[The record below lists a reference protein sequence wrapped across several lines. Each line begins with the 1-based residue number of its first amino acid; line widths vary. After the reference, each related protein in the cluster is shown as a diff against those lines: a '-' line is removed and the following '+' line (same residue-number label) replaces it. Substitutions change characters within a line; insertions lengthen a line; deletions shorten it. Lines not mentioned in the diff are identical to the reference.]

1 MLYKVA
7 LTLVAALVAFMI
19 YKNNTTPSYLGL
31 HESKLAPMPSTPNAV
46 SSQTDDNE
54 KHVAPLPFET
64 IEDAKK
70 KIKRVLAQLSGNT
83 VQTEHDNY
91 LHVVFTTNTMRYK
104 DDVELYFDQENKL
117 IHYRSQSRVGYS
129 DKGLNLARYDRFASL
144 YNELN

>member
-7 LTLVAALVAFMI
+7 LSLVAALVVFMV

-31 HESKLAPMPSTPNAV
+31 QDAKLAPMPSTPNAV

-54 KHVAPLPFET
+54 KLVEPLSFES
-64 IEDAKK
+64 IENAKK
-70 KIKRVLAQLSGNT
+70 KVKRVLAQLSNNT

-91 LHVVFTTNTMRYK
+91 IHVVFTTDTMRYK
-104 DDVELYFDQENKL
+104 DDVELYFDQNQKL

-129 DKGLNLARYDRFASL
+129 DKGLNRARYDNFAKL